1 MFPLLEETRAELAS
15 SMQII
20 HRAPYAEV
28 IYISEANPYGTS
40 LYHVKVDSWK
50 NRFSDRGKEPYK
62 TLPGDV
68 IIFADSKPKTIS
80 DLERAGTTWAFASVV
95 SIPDDDENGDGSTST
110 HFKVKAT
117 KDVEARDGIQT
128 SQFVVFLMNITTNRR
143 IWNAIQMRRNTN
155 IIRKVLCTDVVS
167 GFD

>member
-1 MFPLLEETRAELAS
+1 
-15 SMQII
+15 MQII

-28 IYISEANPYGTS
+28 IYISEAKPYGTL
-40 LYHVKVDSWK
+40 LYDVTVDSWK

-68 IIFADSKPKTIS
+68 IIFADSKPETVS
-80 DLERAGTTWAFASVV
+80 DLERAGSTWAFATVV
-95 SIPDDDENGDGSTST
+95 NIPDDENGDGSTST

-143 IWNAIQMRRNTN
+143 IWNAIHMRGNMS
-155 IIRKVLCTDVVS
+155 IIREVLCTDLVS
-167 GFD
+167 DLD